1 MQGRVDGQCS
11 GFYMGY
17 SIVTFPSHLHI
28 YFCFVLNAACSFG
41 RAGILWSVCSTVSGK
56 APATGLSWSRAR
68 RQKGA
73 AFSIQLRKSPRLF
86 LLLWDI
92 RTILRQLQTV
102 GFPLVCSQSFR
113 SNCQQ
118 TKTKD
123 NTRVWMLLR
132 NKPCIRTGTILYLTK
147 GKSLFFMS
155 STNFM
160 SVSFIYFQTL
170 GRFQLHLS
178 GWDSTSCILKSA
190 ITNESWT
197 AICKKWTYIC
207 ILIILQMNVKT
218 WHADL
223 HLS

>member
-11 GFYMGY
+11 GFDMGY

-28 YFCFVLNAACSFG
+28 YFCFVLNPACSFG

-73 AFSIQLRKSPRLF
+73 AFSIQLRESPRLF

-92 RTILRQLQTV
+92 WTILRQLQTV

-147 GKSLFFMS
+147 GKSLFFHVLHQLYVCKFHLFS
-155 STNFM
+155 NTRKISAP
-160 SVSFIYFQTL
+160 SVRL
-170 GRFQLHLS
+170 GRH
-178 GWDSTSCILKSA
+178 ILYL
-190 ITNESWT
+190 E
-197 AICKKWTYIC
+197 IC
-207 ILIILQMNVKT
+207 
-218 WHADL
+218 H
-223 HLS
+223 H